1 MTKEL
6 TDDVASKLVIFA
18 LTWLTSLNNDY
29 EIDLNLKDL
38 LMDIETAI
46 DKDNTL
52 LNQNEKDF
60 IYNLYLKD
68 ECTSLKEV
76 SELLG
81 YSSYWGGVIHAN
93 AINKIVKFL
102 GIGGAKNS

>member
-1 MTKEL
+1 MQKEL
-6 TDDVASKLVIFA
+6 TDEVASKLVIFA

-60 IYNLYLKD
+60 IYHLYLTD
-68 ECTSLKEV
+68 EHSTLKEV
-76 SELLG
+76 SEYLG
-81 YSSYWGGVIHAN
+81 YSSPLVC
-93 AINKIVKFL
+93 L
-102 GIGGAKNS
+102 